1 MTGSVQEKNN
11 KLYVVLSYK
20 VEGGKH
26 KTKWVGT
33 GLKPDGNKR
42 KVEKMIPEIINQYI
56 GLEYNPNKHLF
67 LDEVDTW
74 LEKQRGQVR
83 QSTHEAYEICINA
96 HIKPYFDYEKFGRD
110 VRLQSCCLYTS
121 YGFLL
126 DNR

>member
-56 GLEYNPNKHLF
+56 IFMTL
-67 LDEVDTW
+67 
-74 LEKQRGQVR
+74 
-83 QSTHEAYEICINA
+83 
-96 HIKPYFDYEKFGRD
+96 IKK
-110 VRLQSCCLYTS
+110 
-121 YGFLL
+121 
-126 DNR
+126 

>member
-74 LEKQRGQVR
+74 LEKQRGQALTKHMRFVL
-83 QSTHEAYEICINA
+83 THISNHTLKIW
-96 HIKPYFDYEKFGRD
+96 D
-110 VRLQSCCLYTS
+110 
-121 YGFLL
+121 
-126 DNR
+126 